1 VADSSS
7 QAETLHQLGG
17 LHPEAFGISFSGGGF
32 RATLFHLG
40 VVRLLYEANLL
51 HRVQFIS
58 GVSGGAILAAHLG
71 LNWAR
76 YTGSETAFQQ
86 AAEEIVRFS
95 QRDVR
100 NRILRRWILGW
111 LTLVPRL
118 LFQWSRVELLRRE
131 YRSLYGDKRLRD
143 LPNVYEQQGPR
154 TVLQASSMTTG
165 MPCTFGRSGLMLYKE
180 EADGR
185 GINLGPDQELTF
197 ATGLSVAHGVAASSA
212 FPPMF
217 PPLKIDNRLLECAQE
232 EFPFTDYLTDGGV
245 FDNMGMD
252 RPLRWFTSAA
262 VHPHPADRIASFL
275 ISDAEG
281 PFNPL
286 AGKPWRYKFAL
297 PRNLRAT
304 EVLMRR
310 ASTLNWKFLTEL
322 HLNLIRIP
330 EAPRYRQVVDPK
342 AAQNFRTDLDR
353 FSNLEVDELVCA
365 GSQSAQVA
373 LGNNHWIATNFPNTD
388 WRPLSAPRLTPE
400 RRQKLLARARFRSWW
415 PLLLAPSDP
424 AWWALVALAGL
435 LIYFFA

>member
-1 VADSSS
+1 VADSHP
-7 QAETLHQLGG
+7 ETEIFHQLGG
-17 LHPEAFGISFSGGGF
+17 RHPEAFGISFSGGGF

-51 HRVQFIS
+51 RRVQFIS

-76 YTGSETAFQQ
+76 YIGGETDFQQ
-86 AAEEIVRFS
+86 VADEIVRFS
-95 QRDVR
+95 QRDLR

-143 LPNVYEQQGPR
+143 FPNVYERQGPR
-154 TVLQASSMTTG
+154 TVLQTSSMTTG

-185 GINLGPDQELTF
+185 GINLSPDRELTF

-217 PPLKIDNRLLECAQE
+217 PPLKVDNRLLECSRE
-232 EFPFTDYLTDGGV
+232 EFPLTDYLTDGGV
-245 FDNMGMD
+245 FDNVGMD
-252 RPLRWFTSAA
+252 RPLRWFTGLD
-262 VHPHPADRIASFL
+262 HPHPADQIRSFL

-286 AGKPWRYKFAL
+286 AGRPWRYKFAL

-304 EVLMRR
+304 EILMRR
-310 ASTLNWKFLTEL
+310 ASTLNWKFLTAL
-322 HLNLIRIP
+322 RLNLIRIP
-330 EAPRYRQVVDPK
+330 EAPRYRQAVDLQ

-353 FSNLEVDELVCA
+353 FNNVEVDELVRA
-365 GSQSAQVA
+365 GFQSAKVS
-373 LGNNHWIATNFPNTD
+373 LGNNHWIATDFPDTD
-388 WRPLSAPRLTPE
+388 WRPLSVPRLAPE
-400 RRQKLLARARFRSWW
+400 RRQKVLARARFRSWW

-424 AWWALVALAGL
+424 AWWALVTLAGL
-435 LIYFFA
+435 LVYCFT